1 MPPLG
6 DPPALQHHMVDA
18 TQGEASA
25 HGEAS
30 LAAADDDN
38 VSRVHDVVSL

>member
-6 DPPALQHHMVDA
+6 DSPALQHHMVDA
-18 TQGEASA
+18 AQGEASA

-38 VSRVHDVVSL
+38 VSRVHDVASL